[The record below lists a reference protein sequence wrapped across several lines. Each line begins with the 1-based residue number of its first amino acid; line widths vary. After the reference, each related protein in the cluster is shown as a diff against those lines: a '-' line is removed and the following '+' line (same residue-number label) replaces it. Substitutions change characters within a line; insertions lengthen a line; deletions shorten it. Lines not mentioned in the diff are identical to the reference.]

1 MGRATFLWLN
11 EDGASDFRWVQRRL
25 TPINVSVSGKAAI
38 AGAAFVLLS
47 MPSVIGSP
55 ESVYGQQVVK
65 KSQLILQIGEE
76 LGPDEYTFNLIAD
89 VDVSPR
95 DGGIYV
101 LDGGDQ
107 TVKRYDRLGNYVS
120 QFGRA
125 GQGPGEFG
133 LPHALSVDSTVRVY
147 DIGQRRMSV
156 FSLDGEHIR
165 TRRLGLIGPAN
176 LSMVF
181 PIRNGMLVGVTTP
194 RFAYG
199 HQSDDPNFAVLAL
212 YPTAD
217 AIVDTLLVCHSGGTV
232 WHARGKPGPWGIA
245 DSPFGFGGAWAVHA
259 DSLVAVVNGYT
270 GEGKVYLADSTG
282 LTIMRQFQLPYE
294 SRPVSERDVA
304 GVEENFRA
312 RREGLGHPVGAIM
325 LEPPPRW
332 SIARRALFAHNGDL
346 WINIGSI
353 AEIDAEQFLVIEQEG
368 DQMSE
373 FTLPAGFQLSAVRE
387 DLLYGTAQSELGAG
401 LVRVYKMSSSP

>member
-1 MGRATFLWLN
+1 MTVWCG
-11 EDGASDFRWVQRRL
+11 V
-25 TPINVSVSGKAAI
+25 
-38 AGAAFVLLS
+38 AFVLVS
-47 MPSVIGSP
+47 MSSVIGSP
-55 ESVYGQQVVK
+55 ESVYRQQVVRE
-65 KSQLILQIGEE
+65 SQLILQIGEE
-76 LGPDEYTFNLIAD
+76 LGPDEYTFSLIAD
-89 VDVSPR
+89 VDVSPK

-101 LDGGDQ
+101 LDGGEQ
-107 TVKRYDRLGNYVS
+107 TVKRYDRLGHYVN

-125 GQGPGEFG
+125 GQGPSEFG
-133 LPHALSVDSTVRVY
+133 LPHALSVDSVVRVY
-147 DIGQRRMSV
+147 DISQRRMSV

-165 TRRLGLIGPAN
+165 TRRFGPIGPVN

-181 PIRNGMLVGVTTP
+181 PIRSGMLVGVTTP

-199 HQSDDPNFAVLAL
+199 HQSNDPNFSVVVL
-212 YPTAD
+212 YPAAD

-270 GEGKVYLADSTG
+270 GEAKIYLADSTG
-282 LTIMRQFQLPYE
+282 PTIMRQFQLPYE

-312 RREGLGHPVGAIM
+312 RREELGHPVGAIV

-346 WINIGSI
+346 WINIGR
-353 AEIDAEQFLVIEQEG
+353 ATEIDADRFNVIELEG
-368 DQMSE
+368 GSMRE
-373 FTLPAGFQLSAVRE
+373 LILPVGFRLSAVKG
-387 DLLYGTAQSELGAG
+387 DLLYGTARSELGAG
-401 LVRVYKMSSSP
+401 LVRVYSLSSAP